1 MKPHQK
7 NRSRAYF
14 RHHRKRVIQRKIKIV
29 KHLGWQPRI
38 TGYFA
43 KGKVHCSCWMCSQ
56 KTKKDGFPHSQNIQ
70 LERLNSQLYDDFSE
84 GEV

>member
-1 MKPHQK
+1 MKSYQK
-7 NRSRAYF
+7 SRSRAYY
-14 RHHRKRVIQRKIKIV
+14 RHHRNRVIQRKTKIAEQT
-29 KHLGWQPRI
+29 GWQSRF

-70 LERLNSQLYDDFSE
+70 LERLNSQLYDYFSE
-84 GEV
+84 GEF

>member
-7 NRSRAYF
+7 NRSRAYY
-14 RHHRKRVIQRKIKIV
+14 RHHRKRIIQRKARIAG
-29 KHLGWQPRI
+29 HLGWHSRF

-56 KTKKDGFPHSQNIQ
+56 KTNRDGFPHSQVIQ
-70 LERLNSQLYDDFSE
+70 IERLNRQLFDYFSE
-84 GEV
+84 ND

>member
-1 MKPHQK
+1 MKPHKK
-7 NRSRAYF
+7 NRNRAYY
-14 RHHRKRVIQRKIKIV
+14 RHHRNRVIQRKTKIA
-29 KHLGWQPRI
+29 KQFGWHSRF

-56 KTKKDGFPHSQNIQ
+56 KTTRNGFPHSQIMQ
-70 LERLNSQLYDDFSE
+70 LERLESQLSDYFNE

>member
-1 MKPHQK
+1 MKPYQK

-14 RHHRKRVIQRKIKIV
+14 RHHRKRVIQRRTKIAKYS
-29 KHLGWQPRI
+29 GWQSRF

-70 LERLNSQLYDDFSE
+70 LERLNSQLYDYFNE
-84 GEV
+84 GVF